1 MLLQVLLTRWLLE
14 LSKERFAVK
23 FFVRADVDSMLP
35 LQFLLPLLP
44 HAAAGR
50 CLSLVFPGLRL
61 LLLVNYAWLLRT
73 VAVKASSQD
82 EKIGHSIELAD
93 KSRKEP
99 ETYTLRRFGFFKRL
113 KTTNKEDYACK
124 FDTGPAVTTPRSD
137 RASCAGRARWNMPAI
152 GRLSRYRSQQD
163 FHFHTR

>member
-35 LQFLLPLLP
+35 LQFLLPLLQ

-61 LLLVNYAWLLRT
+61 LFISQLCLVSCEQD
-73 VAVKASSQD
+73 SSS
-82 EKIGHSIELAD
+82 EGEL
-93 KSRKEP
+93 
-99 ETYTLRRFGFFKRL
+99 
-113 KTTNKEDYACK
+113 
-124 FDTGPAVTTPRSD
+124 
-137 RASCAGRARWNMPAI
+137 
-152 GRLSRYRSQQD
+152 
-163 FHFHTR
+163 TR